1 MKYFTTIR
9 CNKTNKCKLYNTK
22 LDTKNEKCTDKE
34 RVYYEHTTYCSFVL
48 L

>member
-22 LDTKNEKCTDKE
+22 LETNNEKCTDKE
-34 RVYYEHTTYCSFVL
+34 RVYYEHTNNCSFVL
-48 L
+48 S